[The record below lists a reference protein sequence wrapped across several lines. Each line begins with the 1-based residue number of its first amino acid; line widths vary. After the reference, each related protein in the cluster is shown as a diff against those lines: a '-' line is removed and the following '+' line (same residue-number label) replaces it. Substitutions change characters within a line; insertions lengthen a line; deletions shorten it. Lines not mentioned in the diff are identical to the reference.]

1 MRELLFRCWDGNKM
15 WTVENWDEL
24 QSKEFNVMQYTG
36 LKDKNG
42 VLIYEGDIVKSDRYK
57 NSLSEIVWSIY
68 VWAFRTKTKKG
79 IRDYEFCVGS
89 LGQDEWDKPY
99 KLNYYE
105 IIGNVYENP
114 EFLETTKYID
124 PNSPYGDDEANR

>member
-42 VLIYEGDIVKSDRYK
+42 VLIYEGI
-57 NSLSEIVWSIY
+57 
-68 VWAFRTKTKKG
+68 
-79 IRDYEFCVGS
+79 
-89 LGQDEWDKPY
+89 
-99 KLNYYE
+99 
-105 IIGNVYENP
+105 
-114 EFLETTKYID
+114 
-124 PNSPYGDDEANR
+124 